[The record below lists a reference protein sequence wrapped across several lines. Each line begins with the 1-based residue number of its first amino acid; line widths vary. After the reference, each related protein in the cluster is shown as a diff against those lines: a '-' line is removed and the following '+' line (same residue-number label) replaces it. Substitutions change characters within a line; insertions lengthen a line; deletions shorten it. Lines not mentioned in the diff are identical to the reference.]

1 MKPDSIFKKRK
12 KKLTAVLSL
21 VLDDGK
27 LEGVVLRRTN
37 GALQKL
43 QSFSA
48 QITLDPLTAA
58 PELVGRR
65 QGGTGPRHANCAA
78 RG

>member
-27 LEGVVLRRTN
+27 LEGVVLRRCRVP
-37 GALQKL
+37 GEPCA
-43 QSFSA
+43 
-48 QITLDPLTAA
+48 
-58 PELVGRR
+58 
-65 QGGTGPRHANCAA
+65 GG
-78 RG
+78 